1 MLVRTFA
8 LWTALGVSLAAAGAF
23 ALPSPSTAASRADR
37 GGSPSGGAIPSRP
50 GGVSSTDAHFVDGK
64 ALLLDGRLGHA
75 SVARNPR
82 GGSASTFVLATV
94 TAAETGADSHEA
106 TLTSHA
112 PTHLAIV
119 VDRSGSMAGA
129 KMRNAI
135 AAAAGA
141 VERMRDGDRVTV
153 VAFDGSASLL
163 VPPTTLDATTRP
175 SVEGAVRAMRASG
188 DTCISCALDRATE
201 ALESSPAARDEIRHV
216 LLISDGEPT
225 TGVRDAGGLRA
236 MAARARNW
244 GFSISTIG
252 VDLAFD
258 ERVMAGIAQE
268 SNGKH
273 WFVPDPS
280 ALAQVFDEDL
290 GSLETSVAS
299 EAELVIDPAP
309 GVVLDE
315 VLDRSFRREGGRL
328 VVPLGAFDA
337 GQERTVLVGAR
348 VPAGENGLQA
358 VAKLSLSYRDVV
370 ARTDSLC
377 AGSLALDV
385 RDDGTAQRELDPFVA
400 ARVERSRT
408 AHALLEANELFSRGH
423 ASEAQA
429 QLARRRSELA
439 TAAPKAMAAATAM
452 PPSATGAA
460 GNVDKDFGAQQSAL
474 AQAQAGFGAA
484 GHAAPA
490 APASRAALKTNQA
503 SATDLAF

>member
-8 LWTALGVSLAAAGAF
+8 LWAAFGVSVASASALLLPTPAARGAD
-23 ALPSPSTAASRADR
+23 SPVGPVAAH
-37 GGSPSGGAIPSRP
+37 GPEG
-50 GGVSSTDAHFVDGK
+50 SSTDAHFVDGK

-75 SVARNPR
+75 SVPRDAR
-82 GGSASTFVLATV
+82 GAAASTFVLATV
-94 TAAETGADSHEA
+94 TASDHPAESRGAPPPS
-106 TLTSHA
+106 
-112 PTHLAIV
+112 HLAIV
-119 VDRSGSMAGA
+119 VDRSGSMAGV

-153 VAFDGSASLL
+153 VAFDTMASLL
-163 VPPTTLDATTRP
+163 VPPTTLDASSRP
-175 SVEGAVRAMRASG
+175 GVEASIRNVRVGG
-188 DTCISCALDRATE
+188 DTCISCALDRAIE
-201 ALESSPAARDEIRHV
+201 ALDSSPGPRDEVRHV

-225 TGVRDAGGLRA
+225 TGIRDAAGLRA
-236 MAARARNW
+236 MAARARDQ

-258 ERVMAGIAQE
+258 ERVMAAIAQE

-280 ALAQVFDEDL
+280 ALTQVFDEEL
-290 GSLETSVAS
+290 GSLETAVAS

-315 VLDRSFRREGGRL
+315 VFDRSFRREGGRL

-348 VPAGENGLQA
+348 VPADANGVES
-358 VAKLSLSYRDVV
+358 VAKLSLTYRDVL
-370 ARTDSLC
+370 ARSDASC
-377 AGSLALDV
+377 SGSLALDV

-400 ARVERSRT
+400 TRVERSRT
-408 AHALLEANELFSRGH
+408 AHALLDANELFAKGRP
-423 ASEAQA
+423 AEARA
-429 QLARRRSELA
+429 ELARRQTDLA
-439 TAAPKAMAAATAM
+439 TAAPTTVARVTAL

-460 GNVDKDFGAQQSAL
+460 GDVDKDFGAQQAAL
-474 AQAQAGFGAA
+474 AHAQAGFGAA
-484 GHAAPA
+484 ASAAPA
-490 APASRAALKTNQA
+490 APAARSALKTNQA
-503 SATDLAF
+503 SASDLAF